1 MTLLLFKFQVVYLLY
16 RLLKEQKWTYMQTG
30 RQDSANTHLYYKWNL
45 LLDMLILI
53 GAVLMSLSFGDIFL
67 LKSYS
72 FFKNAFLKSSKVKNA
87 SKKFIRQHEFFSANP
102 HPNLAAANLNF
113 KISLNQLV
121 VATLIFKWL
130 A

>member
-1 MTLLLFKFQVVYLLY
+1 MDLHANREARFCKYSFVLQV
-16 RLLKEQKWTYMQTG
+16 K
-30 RQDSANTHLYYKWNL
+30 S
-45 LLDMLILI
+45 
-53 GAVLMSLSFGDIFL
+53 SFGHVDSNWGCSDVSFFL

-121 VATLIFKWL
+121 VATLVFK
-130 A
+130 